1 MATLDSPHINLF
13 YGFETPMLDWL
24 LFFAV
29 TFGCAMIPGAN
40 MAIVLRNTLS
50 GCRRDGILTVA
61 GLATALL
68 IHGTLSLLGITALLQ
83 QSPALFDAIRWFGA
97 AYLLLLGGWQL
108 LRRRRDDEPQTA
120 LPKAS
125 SPYLSGLLISLL
137 NPKVMFF
144 FLAVFAQLLHA
155 QQSLSEQILYITT
168 PAMAEMSWF
177 AILLTLLSRPVV
189 RARLLQLKGL
199 LEQLI
204 GGALVA
210 LGIKLGL
217 G

>member
-1 MATLDSPHINLF
+1 
-13 YGFETPMLDWL
+13 MLDWL
-24 LFFAV
+24 LFFLV

-40 MAIVLRNTLS
+40 MAIVLRNSLGGS
-50 GCRRDGILTVA
+50 RRDGLLTVA

-68 IHGTLSLLGITALLQ
+68 IHGSLSLLGITALLQ
-83 QSPALFDAIRWFGA
+83 QSPALFDGIRWCGA
-97 AYLLLLGGWQL
+97 GYLLLLGLWQL
-108 LRRRRDDEPQTA
+108 FRRRAPEAEAPTA
-120 LPKAS
+120 QPRAR

-155 QQSLSEQILYITT
+155 QQSLAEQLLYITT

-177 AILLTLLSRPVV
+177 ALLLTLLARPAI
-189 RARLLQLKGL
+189 RTRLLQVKGL

-210 LGIKLGL
+210 LGVKLGL

>member
-1 MATLDSPHINLF
+1 
-13 YGFETPMLDWL
+13 MLDWL
-24 LFFAV
+24 LFFLV

-40 MAIVLRNTLS
+40 LAIVLRNSLGGS
-50 GCRRDGILTVA
+50 RRDGLLTVA

-68 IHGTLSLLGITALLQ
+68 IHGSLSLLGITALLQ
-83 QSPALFDAIRWFGA
+83 QSPALFDGIRWCGA
-97 AYLLLLGGWQL
+97 RYLLLLGLWQL
-108 LRRRRDDEPQTA
+108 FRRRAPESEAPTA
-120 LPKAS
+120 QPRAR

-155 QQSLSEQILYITT
+155 QQSLAEQLLYITT

-177 AILLTLLSRPVV
+177 ALLLTLLARPAI

-210 LGIKLGL
+210 LGLKLGL